1 MSSASQ
7 VSALVVRVTKA
18 ATVTAKK
25 EMTTKTSRPH
35 SCPSSQGSSTMAKT
49 CIPRRIADGCLRSTA
64 NQ

>member
-1 MSSASQ
+1 MIRASH
-7 VSALVVRVTKA
+7 VSARVDLVTYA

-35 SCPSSQGSSTMAKT
+35 SRPSSQGSSTIAKI
-49 CIPRRIADGCLRSTA
+49 CIARRMADGCLRSTA